1 MKILIDARMYGLE
14 HAGIG
19 RYIEQLVNQLILLDG
34 NNDYVILLRK
44 KYFDLLQLP
53 KKWKKILADIP
64 HYSLSEQVKLPQILY
79 KEKADLVH
87 FPHFNIPI
95 FYFGKFVIT
104 IHDLIKHT
112 SKGKET
118 TTRDPWFYWLK
129 YFGYKLV
136 FSQAVKR
143 AVKIIVPS
151 KFVRDDL
158 AKEYGLSVDKIIFT
172 YEGVS
177 EEFQKTKIDKSK
189 VESILNKYEITEPYF
204 IYTGSVYPHKNIDRL
219 IEAFKNINETRKV
232 FLTIVCSR
240 NVFWEKLKK
249 KITDNNMDSYVKMLG
264 FVSDEELKGLYEK
277 SQGLVFPTL
286 SEGFGL
292 PGLEAMTSGTI
303 VVCSQIPVLEEI
315 YGSAAIYFNPLNISD
330 MASKINQC
338 LDINKEER
346 EKIIDIGTTQAKKYS
361 WEKMAKETIAIYES
375 FKS

>member
-249 KITDNNMDSYVKMLG
+249 KITDNNMLKCLDLLATKNLKGYTKNLKDWFFQLCLKVLG
-264 FVSDEELKGLYEK
+264 FRGLK
-277 SQGLVFPTL
+277 P
-286 SEGFGL
+286 
-292 PGLEAMTSGTI
+292 
-303 VVCSQIPVLEEI
+303 
-315 YGSAAIYFNPLNISD
+315 
-330 MASKINQC
+330 
-338 LDINKEER
+338 
-346 EKIIDIGTTQAKKYS
+346 
-361 WEKMAKETIAIYES
+361 
-375 FKS
+375 

>member
-264 FVSDEELKGLYEK
+264 FVSDEK